1 MFSDPQSVTINAV
14 PVSLPRVSTGDM
26 KGRFRT
32 ADGSLELSISH
43 SAARRERSVIRLDR
57 SKVGVDPL
65 DSGKSKNYSCSV
77 YLVVD
82 APLNGVG
89 FTDAELEYDA
99 KGLIALLNT
108 AGFLAKFLGKEA

>member
-26 KGRFRT
+26 KGRFRN
-32 ADGSLELSISH
+32 ADGSLELAISH
-43 SAARRERSVIRLDR
+43 SASRRERSVIRLDR
-57 SKVGVDPL
+57 SKIGVDPL
-65 DSGKSKNYSCSV
+65 DPTKNKSYTCSV

-89 FTDAELEYDA
+89 FTDAELEYDV
-99 KGLIALLNT
+99 KGLTALINS
-108 AGFLAKFLGKEA
+108 AGFCAKFLGKEA